1 MENLVFMELV
11 KRGNQPNREL
21 FYYKTRNDREID
33 FVLKDGYKVVE
44 LLQASYDLTSKDVE
58 EREVKALVE
67 AGKEL
72 DVRNLSVLTWS
83 EKREIKKDDMVIQF
97 IPIWEWLSF

>member
-1 MENLVFMELV
+1 MELV

>member
-1 MENLVFMELV
+1 MFIELV